1 MPHRHSPS
9 PRLQDRPSGS
19 IGTALSGPILQQA
32 TRAVGLVVD
41 RLTDV
46 ALQFAPEDASPG
58 AVRAAVAGGL
68 VLVALSFVKGVL
80 SFILTIG
87 TVFFGAF
94 VAVRVFGWDAAG
106 SLDSGSARGSGGG
119 GKGRGKKRTTSNR
132 QPERPRGRSG
142 GDDVASGVAGL
153 LGSVLSAA
161 TSSSDSADDGL
172 IDVWFEGSKGK
183 KKKAPAP
190 KKKR

>member
-1 MPHRHSPS
+1 M
-9 PRLQDRPSGS
+9 
-19 IGTALSGPILQQA
+19 
-32 TRAVGLVVD
+32 RAVGMVMD

-46 ALQFAPEDASPG
+46 ALQLAPEDASPG

-80 SFILTIG
+80 SLILTIG

-106 SLDSGSARGSGGG
+106 PPDGRGDGG
-119 GKGRGKKRTTSNR
+119 GKGRGRKRVGSGR
-132 QPERPRGRSG
+132 APERRSG
-142 GDDVASGVAGL
+142 DDGVASGVAGL
-153 LGSVLSAA
+153 LGSVLGAA
-161 TSSSDSADDGL
+161 ASSDSSDDGL
-172 IDVWFEGSKGK
+172 IDVWFEGAKGK